1 MLIAK
6 ALFIDSDT
14 YGLFYFIITKN
25 VGNVN
30 LRDEKCH
37 REKTEKMP
45 FFEKNHRNVNRFI
58 KEDSL
63 YR

>member
-1 MLIAK
+1 MK
-6 ALFIDSDT
+6 
-14 YGLFYFIITKN
+14 
-25 VGNVN
+25 
-30 LRDEKCH
+30 KCH

-45 FFEKNHRNVNRFI
+45 FFEKIHRNVNRFM